1 MLERSYN
8 LLEPMFIQD
17 VISESGH
24 GLLASAD
31 QWEPFL
37 DTMPS
42 AANQIVENLKTKW
55 SGIEGART
63 SPEEKWEEL
72 NKHINTVFGRDGKVK
87 RTKQMD
93 TKEKEKVFAWVKDS
107 VFKYTYPRL
116 DINVSKQRHHLLKSP
131 FCVHP
136 KTGRVCIPIRV
147 ADIDNFDP
155 FQVPN
160 LGQLA
165 SELDSFNNNGNE
177 EGNNN
182 AEVKDWQKTSLKDHF
197 EAFEKEFLTP
207 LNKELRRQAREQA
220 EEKAAITG
228 DF

>member
-1 MLERSYN
+1 MLERAYHV
-8 LLEPMFIQD
+8 LKPMFIKE
-17 VISESGH
+17 VISEAGH

-37 DTMPS
+37 ETMPD
-42 AANQIVENLKTKW
+42 AANQIVEKLKNRW
-55 SGIEGART
+55 SGLEGAKS
-63 SPEEKWEEL
+63 SPEEKWSEL
-72 NKHINTVFGRDGKVK
+72 NMHINTVFGRDGKVK
-87 RTKQMD
+87 RTKQLEN
-93 TKEKEKVFAWVKDS
+93 KEKERVFAWVTET

-116 DINVSKQRHHLLKSP
+116 DINVSKMKNHLLKSP

-160 LGQLA
+160 LAQLMN
-165 SELDSFNNNGNE
+165 ELDNF
-177 EGNNN
+177 EGD
-182 AEVKDWQKTSLKDHF
+182 ATHLKEWQKTSLKDHF
-197 EAFEKEFLTP
+197 EAFEKEFLAP
-207 LNKELRRQAREQA
+207 MCKDLRRQAREKA
-220 EEKAAITG
+220 EERAAVTG